1 MKLLKEHYRSILFCL
16 VLGFLEF
23 RIVAFIHQWNFDDVV
38 RVSLGPVEGTAYWRA
53 FQNKLLSG
61 LLTRGIAGLLHVS
74 DRMAFIVFGVVTLS
88 VVNVVAY
95 ATSLRLAT
103 DRRRALEFVGYGAAL
118 FVLLQDGRWIMGW
131 DFLDLLWFTAFAYG
145 VASERRWPYFL
156 AIYLPALF
164 TRETAL
170 FFPLW
175 FILTAVFERGK
186 NWRSQIAVAA
196 VALAAGAVVIKVVRD
211 TMFVWSPYE
220 NIGVDEAHRTFGNFF
235 TLPRNLFDFFDNI
248 LRLHFD
254 LVADLFVV
262 MVLWWICR
270 TWKLAGPRERALAA
284 LLVCMIGAVF
294 LVGIINETRNWL
306 TMIPIFLVY
315 ASMSLARTQRAA
327 RGFDE

>member
-175 FILTAVFERGK
+175 FILAAVFERGK

-262 MVLWWICR
+262 MVLWWIYR
-270 TWKLAGPRERALAA
+270 TWKSSGPRERALAA

-306 TMIPIFLVY
+306 TMIPLFMTYTAV
-315 ASMSLARTQRAA
+315 SLAKTRST
-327 RGFDE
+327 DERV

>member
-1 MKLLKEHYRSILFCL
+1 MTLLKEHHRSILFCV

-38 RVSLGPVEGTAYWRA
+38 RVSLGPVDGTAYWRA

-61 LLTRGIAGLLHVS
+61 LLTRGIAGLLHIS
-74 DRMAFIVFGVVTLS
+74 DRMAFIVFGVATLAA
-88 VVNVVAY
+88 VNVVAY
-95 ATSLRLAT
+95 ATSLRLGA

-118 FVLLQDGRWIMGW
+118 FILLQDGRWIMGW

-145 VASERRWPYFL
+145 IASERRWPYFL
-156 AIYLPALF
+156 AIFLPALF

-175 FILTAVFERGK
+175 FMLVAAFERGK
-186 NWRSQIAVAA
+186 SWRSQLVGGAA
-196 VALAAGAVVIKVVRD
+196 VLAAGAAVIKVVRD
-211 TMFVWSPYE
+211 TMFVSSPYE

-235 TLPRNLFDFFDNI
+235 TLPRNLFDFADNI
-248 LRLHFD
+248 LQLHFD
-254 LVADLFVV
+254 VVADLFVV
-262 MVLWWICR
+262 MVLWWVFR
-270 TWKLAGPRERALAA
+270 TWRGAGRRQRALAA
-284 LLVCMIGAVF
+284 LLVCMLGSVF

-315 ASMSLARTQRAA
+315 ASTSPAKTPGSKA
-327 RGFDE
+327 DEDQ

>member
-1 MKLLKEHYRSILFCL
+1 MKLLKEHYRSVLFCV

-61 LLTRGIAGLLHVS
+61 LLTRGIATLLHVS
-74 DRMAFIVFGVVTLS
+74 DRMAFIIVGVAALAA
-88 VVNVVAY
+88 VNVFAY
-95 ATSLRLAT
+95 ATALRFAAN
-103 DRRRALEFVGYGAAL
+103 RRRGLEFVGYGAAL

-145 VASERRWPYFL
+145 IASDRRWPYFL
-156 AIYLPALF
+156 AIFLPALF

-175 FILTAVFERGK
+175 FILVAVFERGPY
-186 NWRSQIAVAA
+186 WRRQIAVAA
-196 VALAAGAVVIKVVRD
+196 AVLAAGAIVIKTVRD

-220 NIGVDEAHRTFGNFF
+220 NIGMDEAHRTFGNFF
-235 TLPRNLFDFFDNI
+235 ALPRNLSDFADNI

-254 LVADLFVV
+254 VVADLFVV
-262 MVLWWICR
+262 LVFWWIYR
-270 TWKLAGPRERALAA
+270 TWKSAGPRDRALAA
-284 LLVCMIGAVF
+284 LLVCMIVAVF

-315 ASMSLARTQRAA
+315 ASMSPVKTPIE
-327 RGFDE
+327 DERV